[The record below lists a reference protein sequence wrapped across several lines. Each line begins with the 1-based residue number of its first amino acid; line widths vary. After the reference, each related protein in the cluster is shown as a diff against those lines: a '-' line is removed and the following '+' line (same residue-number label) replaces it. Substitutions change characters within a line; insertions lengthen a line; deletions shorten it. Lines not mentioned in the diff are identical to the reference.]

1 MDLNNSIIFGGI
13 DSANYGIYVAG
24 NAVFNSPERD
34 VTMIDVPGR
43 NGQLT
48 FDNGRFMN
56 IEVTYNAFVTGDNS
70 DDIADNIRGYRN
82 AIGSLI
88 GYQRLEDTFHTDEYR
103 QAIFRNGIEVEPTI
117 YQTGGYFDITFDC
130 KPQRFLTSGEN
141 AVDLSTAIRQTI
153 TGNPVSFYY
162 QSGNTIVHSMTA
174 RKGLYQGGS
183 GNPSPN
189 NYRPIESFNSL
200 SFKLNSTTSTASL
213 GNTYY
218 AADINL
224 AAKTITPYVGA
235 YVFTGNETITLGTT
249 GFFTCTLSG
258 EGATFDQ
265 CSHLR
270 FRGVSTPLALAN
282 YDIRLASLANHQTVL
297 QWRYDEITSAADM
310 KTKLAQWYAAGEPMV
325 VAGTLRAAVLPSS
338 FTLSPAFSY
347 ATGANTL
354 EFTGVNNSTI
364 TIDITTPATL
374 NNPTNFEVRPLLSIT
389 GTGTMNVGETTITIG
404 GNGSQMY
411 LDCDLC
417 EAWSESGGVITNRNG
432 DVTMSGP
439 DFPSLPPGGSVI
451 SADNTFTQI
460 LVTPRW
466 WRI

>member
-1 MDLNNSIIFGGI
+1 MDLNNYFTFGGVKSS
-13 DSANYGIYVAG
+13 DYGIYIAG
-24 NAVFNSPERD
+24 NAVYNAPERD
-34 VTMIDVPGR
+34 VTMITVPGR

-48 FDNGRFMN
+48 LDNGRFEN
-56 IEVTYNAFVTGDNS
+56 IEIAYPCFVAGDTDITTRIRAF
-70 DDIADNIRGYRN
+70 RN
-82 AIGSLI
+82 AIGSKT
-88 GYQRLEDTFHTDEYR
+88 GYQRLEDTYNANEYR
-103 QAIFRNGIEVEPTI
+103 EAIFKAGLEVAPVI
-117 YQTGGYFDITFDC
+117 YHTGGEFEVIFDC

-141 AVDLSTAIRQTI
+141 TVDLSTAIRQTI

-162 QSGNTIVHSMTA
+162 QTGNTTVHSMTA

-183 GNPSPN
+183 GDPTPN
-189 NYRPIESFNSL
+189 NHRPFESFNSL

-235 YVFTGNETITLGTT
+235 YVFTGNESIVEVSSVDGDY
-249 GFFTCTLSG
+249 FACTVY
-258 EGATFDQ
+258 D
-265 CSHLR
+265 
-270 FRGVSTPLALAN
+270 VSTAYDRCSCFKTVSSNRLLAN
-282 YDIRLASLANHQTVL
+282 YDMLVKQTSTYTIFD
-297 QWRYDEITSAADM
+297 WRYDEITSGAAM

-325 VAGTLRAAVLPSS
+325 VVGTRTTAASPSS

-354 EFTGVNNSTI
+354 EFLNVNNSTI

-374 NNPTNFEVRPLLSIT
+374 NNPTNFEARPLLSIT
-389 GTGTMNVGETTITIG
+389 GTGTMKVGETTITIG

-451 SADNTFTQI
+451 TADNTFTQI

-466 WRI
+466 WQI

>member
-13 DSANYGIYVAG
+13 DSADYGIYVAG

-48 FDNGRFMN
+48 LDNGRFMN

-88 GYQRLEDTFHTDEYR
+88 GYQRLEDTFHSDEYR
-103 QAIFRNGIEVEPTI
+103 QAIFRNGIEVEPII

-141 AVDLSTAIRQTI
+141 TVDLSTAIRQTI

-162 QSGNTIVHSMTA
+162 QTGNTTVHSMTA

-183 GNPSPN
+183 GDPSPN
-189 NYRPIESFNSL
+189 NYRPFESFNSL

-218 AADINL
+218 AADIDL
-224 AAKTITPYVGA
+224 AAKTITPYVDA
-235 YVFTGNETITLGTT
+235 YVFTGNETIIN
-249 GFFTCTLSG
+249 
-258 EGATFDQ
+258 
-265 CSHLR
+265 
-270 FRGVSTPLALAN
+270 STPGAFEYYMTGTNFTPDKCSRFKFVSLPPSEN
-282 YDIRLASLANHQTVL
+282 YCIFSGGLHHGMTPLF
-297 QWRYDEITSAADM
+297 WRYDEMSSAADM

-325 VAGTLRAAVLPSS
+325 VIGTRTTAASPSS

-347 ATGANTL
+347 ATGTNTL

-374 NNPTNFEVRPLLSIT
+374 NNPTNFEARPLLSIT
-389 GTGTMNVGETTITIG
+389 GTGTMKVGETTITIG

-417 EAWSESGGVITNRNG
+417 EAWSESGGVITNRND

-466 WRI
+466 WII